1 MNANKKTLPI
11 KKLEKPAADPHIR
24 YADARI
30 INMFSSIVSYT
41 FSFHQFK
48 IILTVVLRMNV
59 VGYV

>member
-30 INMFSSIVSYT
+30 INMFSSIVSYI
-41 FSFHQFK
+41 FPFINIK
-48 IILTVVLRMNV
+48 L
-59 VGYV
+59 Y